1 MKKLICIF
9 LVLFSCSFTIEKKEV
24 PDNLISEEEMINI
37 LYDMSLISVSKG
49 INKRILENNG
59 MKPKKYILKKY
70 DIDSLQF
77 VSSNEYYSKDLET
90 YLSIYEEVLNK
101 LEVNREFIVDSIE
114 NYKKERAKR
123 SLEIN
128 KENPKNNK
136 LKKPKSSS
144 NINSNFLEN

>member
-1 MKKLICIF
+1 MKKLTCIF

>member
-1 MKKLICIF
+1 M
-9 LVLFSCSFTIEKKEV
+9 VLFSCSFTVEKKEV

-77 VSSNEYYSKDLET
+77 VSSNEYYSKDLER

-136 LKKPKSSS
+136 LTKPKSSS
-144 NINSNFLEN
+144 DINSNFLEN

>member
-1 MKKLICIF
+1 MKKLIFIF
-9 LVLFSCSFTIEKKEV
+9 LFLFSCGFPVEKKEV

-77 VSSNEYYSKDLET
+77 VTSNEYYSKDLER

-101 LEVNREFIVDSIE
+101 LEVNREFIIDSIE

-128 KENPKNNK
+128 KENPNNNK
-136 LKKPKSSS
+136 LTKPKSSS

>member
-1 MKKLICIF
+1 M
-9 LVLFSCSFTIEKKEV
+9 VLFSCSFNIEKKEV

-77 VSSNEYYSKDLET
+77 VSSNEYYSKDLER

-136 LKKPKSSS
+136 LTKPKSTSD
-144 NINSNFLEN
+144 INSNFLEN

>member
-77 VSSNEYYSKDLET
+77 VSSNEYYSKDLER

-136 LKKPKSSS
+136 LTKPKSSS
-144 NINSNFLEN
+144 DINSNFLEN